1 MKGLKMFTVVNNKVV
16 RITYKYKRVIEKP
29 QLNKSIPYLLQL
41 NKRMTGMLKIIEGDQ
56 K

>member
-1 MKGLKMFTVVNNKVV
+1 MFTVVNNKVV
-16 RITYKYKRVIEKP
+16 KVSYKYKRVIEKP

>member
-1 MKGLKMFTVVNNKVV
+1 MFTVVNNKVV
-16 RITYKYKRVIEKP
+16 QVTYKYKRVIEKP
-29 QLNKSIPYLLQL
+29 KFNKSIPYLLQL

>member
-1 MKGLKMFTVVNNKVV
+1 MFTVVNNKVV

-29 QLNKSIPYLLQL
+29 QLNKSIPYLLRL